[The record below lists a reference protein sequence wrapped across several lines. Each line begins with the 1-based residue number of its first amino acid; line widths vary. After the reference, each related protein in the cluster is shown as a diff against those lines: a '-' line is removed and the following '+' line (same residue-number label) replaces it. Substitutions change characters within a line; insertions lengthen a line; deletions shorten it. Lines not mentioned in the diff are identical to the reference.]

1 MIYYSINNVDVNDEN
16 TFVKMIHKIRNLII
30 QNKNDV
36 DKVLVISVQEIIGDD
51 STMIPKLEHKK
62 V

>member
-1 MIYYSINNVDVNDEN
+1 MIYYTIKNIDTNDEN
-16 TFVKMIHKIRNLII
+16 TFVKMVHKIRNLII

-51 STMIPKLEHKK
+51 SNMIPKLQYKNI
-62 V
+62 